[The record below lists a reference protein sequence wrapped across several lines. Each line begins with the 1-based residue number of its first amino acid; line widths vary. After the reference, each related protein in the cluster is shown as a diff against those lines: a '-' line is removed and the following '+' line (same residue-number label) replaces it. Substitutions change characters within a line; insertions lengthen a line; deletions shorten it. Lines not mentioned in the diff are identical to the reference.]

1 MEKLNLHFDY
11 QCDSGMF
18 VAGIESTYDH
28 NHKDRDFSI
37 NCCRNSEVELTSC
50 RKTPQYINNLDLR
63 FDFSVE
69 GNQIFTG
76 FESMHHNYQE

>member
-11 QCDSGMF
+11 QCDNGKF
-18 VAGIESTYDH
+18 VAGIESTYDLH
-28 NHKDRDFSI
+28 HKDRDFSI
-37 NCCRNSEVELTSC
+37 YCCGNSEVELTSC